1 MSNILNAT
9 DDTYDFAGA
18 YRLKNVRI
26 ISSDGKEIDITPV
39 VTQLNLFSSI
49 YSPFVTGNI
58 AFADTKN
65 LVDLMPFTGEEM
77 ISFNFHTPST
87 RSVHHIDCTDFP
99 MRVTRFLV
107 QKASQRS
114 QVYYIEFASLEFK
127 RNNRTRSKRPLSGT
141 YSTMVE
147 SVLRND
153 LKTRK
158 TLYIE
163 PTLFNQKFISH
174 NVPPATLIQK
184 LADRSISAK
193 YESSGYLFYENFHN
207 EFNFRSYTSLM
218 YDAPGVPKQSVIVYH
233 EQPETDNELEKQF
246 RRVKKFELNRNYDHT
261 LNTREGMYASKLITH
276 DIHNKTYDEHFF
288 RYDTNFSNT
297 LHIEPDKTKSNLLAP
312 RSFVDDD
319 NSTLFDQYESRLMVA
334 SKSGDA
340 LFSEVDSSGNAT
352 YPYNDNHIEDTLQT
366 RLSQKRS
373 FENVVLTLTVHGNCA
388 LRPGQIIEFVYPFN
402 ASGTNEKEYKSELYS
417 GRYVITKLRHTA
429 RAGDDTRHETI
440 LECVKDSLRN
450 QLPVNY
456 NNHHTKPKSK
466 NTYTINTEVNR

>member
-1 MSNILNAT
+1 MSSILNAT

-18 YRLKNVRI
+18 YRLKNVI
-26 ISSDGKEIDITPV
+26 LTSSSGSVVDITSV

-58 AFADTKN
+58 SFTDTKN
-65 LVDLMPFTGEEM
+65 IVDLLPFTGEET

-87 RSVHHIDCTDFP
+87 RDVHHIDCTDFP

-107 QKASQRS
+107 QKASQRA

-127 RNNRTRSKRPLSGT
+127 RNNRTRSKRALSGT
-141 YSTMVE
+141 YSEMVE
-147 SVLRND
+147 SILRND

-158 TLYIE
+158 TLYLE

-174 NVPPATLIQK
+174 NIPPASLIQK
-184 LADRSISAK
+184 LADRSISSR
-193 YESSGYLFYENFHN
+193 YESAGYLFYENFHN

-218 YDAPGVPKQSVIVYH
+218 YDAPGIPKESIIIYH
-233 EQPETDNELEKQF
+233 EQPETVNDIEVQF
-246 RRVKKFELNRNYDHT
+246 RRVKKFDLSRNYDHT

-276 DIHNKTYDEHFF
+276 DIHNKTYKEHLF
-288 RYDTNFSNT
+288 RYDTDFQNS
-297 LHIEPDKTKSNLLAP
+297 LHIEPDKTYTNLLAP
-312 RSFVDDD
+312 RSFIDDD

-334 SKSGDA
+334 PKSGTA

-352 YPYNDNHIEDTLQT
+352 YPYSDNHIEDTLQY

-402 ASGTNEKEYKSELYS
+402 AAGTDQLEYKSELYS

-429 RAGDDTRHETI
+429 RSGEDTRHETI
-440 LECVKDSLRN
+440 IECVKDSLRN
-450 QLPVNY
+450 RLPVSY
-456 NNHHTKPKSK
+456 NNHHKKPKK
-466 NTYTINTEVNR
+466 KDTYIISTEANR